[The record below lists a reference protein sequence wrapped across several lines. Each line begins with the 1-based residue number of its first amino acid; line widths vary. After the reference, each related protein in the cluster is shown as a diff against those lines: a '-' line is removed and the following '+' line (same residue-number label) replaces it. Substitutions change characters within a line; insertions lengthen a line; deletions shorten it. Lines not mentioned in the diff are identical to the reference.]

1 MNKIPAIFI
10 DKELQSSFEKDGFV
24 KIPLLN
30 EEQVNELTTLF
41 DDTYGEHA
49 TVTTFHHTTTDTQNP
64 DLIYRVD
71 TQIKSVFSSSLEKF
85 LTDFK
90 PLVGCFH
97 IKEVG
102 LKSETG
108 IHQDPT
114 FVDES
119 KYCSANIWVALH
131 DIDERNG
138 NLFFIKGSNHVVP
151 ALRVTPRS
159 PNYFDD
165 FQDILPALAVHV
177 PLKKGEAVIFNN
189 ATIHGATKN
198 LSDKV
203 RLASTLLICSAPA
216 DWLLYYQDENTPSGK
231 IEEYKLDLDAFVTM
245 PKDGRPVSRSFNQY
259 ITTKFPKISKEYFLR
274 KIKMGEDQN
283 DSYLQKVIN
292 VFRMKSSR

>member
-1 MNKIPAIFI
+1 MNKIPAIFT
-10 DKELQSSFEKDGFV
+10 DKKLQSSFEKDGFV

-30 EEQVNELTTLF
+30 EEQVNELTGLF
-41 DDTYGEHA
+41 NDTHGEHA

-71 TQIKSVFSSSLEKF
+71 AKIKSVFSSSLEKF
-85 LTDFK
+85 FTDFK

-102 LKSETG
+102 PKSETG

-114 FVDES
+114 FVDET

-131 DIDERNG
+131 DIDEQNG
-138 NLFFIKGSNHVVP
+138 NLFFIKGSNHVVSS
-151 ALRVTPRS
+151 LRVTPRS

-165 FQDILPALAVHV
+165 FQDILPSLAVHV
-177 PLKKGEAVIFNN
+177 PLKKGEAVVFNN
-189 ATIHGATKN
+189 STIHGATKN

-216 DWLLYYQDENTPSGK
+216 DCLLYYRDENTLSDK

-245 PKDGRPVSRSFNQY
+245 PKDGRPAKRSFNQY
-259 ITTKFPKISKEYFLR
+259 ITTEFPKISKEFFLK
-274 KIKMGEDQN
+274 KIKQEDRQ
-283 DSYLQKVIN
+283 DHSYFQKVVNI
-292 VFRMKSSR
+292 FRMKSSV